1 VVSSPGAAAD
11 DRLLRCPAVDTAMT
25 VEVTE
30 YDGSAVLAVRGEV
43 DVATAPRLR
52 EYVVDA
58 VTNGYR
64 YIVIDLD
71 GVDFLDSTGLGV
83 LVGALKRVRTHEGEL
98 HFVCTQPRIL
108 KVFDITGLDR
118 VLSIHTTVDEALPQ
132 PKG

>member
-1 VVSSPGAAAD
+1 
-11 DRLLRCPAVDTAMT
+11 MT

-30 YDGSAVLAVRGEV
+30 HDGAAVLAVRGEV

-52 EYVVDA
+52 EHVVDA
-58 VTNGYR
+58 VSNGYR
-64 YIVIDLD
+64 YIVLDLD
-71 GVDFLDSTGLGV
+71 GVEFLDSTGLGV

-118 VLSIHTTVDEALPQ
+118 VLSIHTTVAGALPQ
-132 PKG
+132 STG